1 MNLKPKILSYMPVDK
16 LIIWSTYNL
25 YLWYMYHNRQLRP
38 SLRNIVNMAEAILFL
53 GIIAFKM
60 QVVTKVNWN
69 QVGWS
74 KTKLYWVRIE
84 LRSDGVA
91 VRADVKARTYL
102 QPHYGN
108 GVFGNVY
115 LPAGQH

>member
-1 MNLKPKILSYMPVDK
+1 
-16 LIIWSTYNL
+16 
-25 YLWYMYHNRQLRP
+25 
-38 SLRNIVNMAEAILFL
+38 MAEAILFL

-74 KTKLYWVRIE
+74 KAKLYWVRIE

-91 VRADVKARTYL
+91 VRADVTSWVSNIESDNP
-102 QPHYGN
+102 Q
-108 GVFGNVY
+108 NVG
-115 LPAGQH
+115 LED